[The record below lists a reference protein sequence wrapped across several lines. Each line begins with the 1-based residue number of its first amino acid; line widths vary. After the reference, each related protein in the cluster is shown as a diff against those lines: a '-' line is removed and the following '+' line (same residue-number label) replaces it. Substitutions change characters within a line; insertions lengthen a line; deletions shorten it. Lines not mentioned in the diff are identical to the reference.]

1 MKGKPLHEP
10 PEYGRVAGAGVGA
23 SWNYYYKEDKETR
36 KQRRKLSTV
45 TLDDVQ
51 KAVEEATR
59 KAKEEAKAEAE
70 QNKAELFEAAKAA
83 AREEAREELK
93 STFSAL
99 MPAMYKWTKE
109 NPNADTFPIP
119 SFIGSNSVN
128 TAIAPAPATGHGLV
142 APATVA
148 HSSPSFGSGMPGGA
162 STLADLNAITVITR
176 RALINIFNLPF
187 V

>member
-1 MKGKPLHEP
+1 M
-10 PEYGRVAGAGVGA
+10 
-23 SWNYYYKEDKETR
+23 
-36 KQRRKLSTV
+36 

-109 NPNADTFPIP
+109 NPNADAFPIP
-119 SFIGSNSVN
+119 SFKGSNSVN
-128 TAIAPAPATGHGLV
+128 TAIAPAPATGHELV

-148 HSSPSFGSGMPGGA
+148 HSSPSCGSGMPHGA
-162 STLADLNAITVITR
+162 STLAELDTIKVTTHF
-176 RALINIFNLPF
+176 ALINIFNLPF
-187 V
+187 L

>member
-1 MKGKPLHEP
+1 
-10 PEYGRVAGAGVGA
+10 
-23 SWNYYYKEDKETR
+23 
-36 KQRRKLSTV
+36 V

-59 KAKEEAKAEAE
+59 KTREEVMAEAE
-70 QNKAELFEAAKAA
+70 KNKVEIVAVAKAA

-93 STFSAL
+93 TTFSAL
-99 MPAMYKWTKE
+99 MRAMYKWTKE
-109 NPNADTFPIP
+109 NPNADAFPLP

-128 TAIAPAPATGHGLV
+128 TVIAPAPATGHRLV
-142 APATVA
+142 TPATVA

-176 RALINIFNLPF
+176 RALIYIFNLPF